1 MTYQPQADFGTPASK
16 SETMVTLTID
26 GRDVTV
32 PAGTSVM
39 RAAAEQGTSIPKLCA
54 TDSLKSFG
62 SCRLCLIE
70 IDGRKGTPASCTTP
84 VEAGMVVHTQTPK
97 LVKLRKGVM
106 ELYISDH
113 PLDCLTCGANGDCEL
128 QDQAGAVGL
137 RDVRYDAQATHL
149 GQAKDHSNPYFD
161 FDPSK
166 CIACS
171 RCIRACDEVQGTL
184 ALTMEGRGFGSAIS
198 AGLASDN
205 FLGSECVSCGACVQ
219 ACPTATL
226 IEKKVVEIGTP
237 ERSVV
242 TTCAYCGVG
251 CTFRAEMRGQQVVRM
266 VPNKE
271 GKANRGHSC
280 VKGRFAWGYAQHHER
295 ILKPMIRKSTS
306 DAWREVE
313 WDEAF
318 AYTASELK
326 RISETYGRHA
336 LGGITSSRCTNEE
349 TFLVQKL
356 VRAGF
361 GNNNVDTCARVCHS
375 PTGYGLKTT
384 FGTSAGTQDFDS
396 VEHSDVIL
404 LIGANPTDGH
414 PVFASRMKRR
424 LRAGAKLIVID
435 PRRIDIVRTPHVQAD
450 YHLPLRPGTN
460 VAVLTAMAHVI
471 VTEGLADEAFIRER
485 CDWDEYSHWAEFV
498 SDKRNAPETL
508 EPVTNVPAADL
519 RAAARLFASHANGA
533 IYYGLGVTE
542 HSQGSSTVMAIANL
556 AMATGNI
563 GRRGVGVNPLRGQNN
578 VQGACDM
585 GSFPHELPGYRHI
598 SDGDARQL
606 FEADW
611 GVPIDPEPGLRI
623 PNMLD
628 AAVDGVFKALYVQGE
643 DILQSDPNT
652 AHVSAGL
659 AAMECVIVHDLFLN
673 ETANYAHIFLPGSTF
688 LEKNGTFTNAERRIQ
703 PVRKV
708 MTPLNGLED
717 WEVTQALARAMGLD
731 WNYTHPSQIMDEIAR
746 LTPTFAGVSF
756 ARLDEAGS
764 LQWPVNDAA
773 PDGSPIM
780 HVDGFVRGKGKFVVT
795 DYVPTDEKTGPRF
808 PLLLTTGRILS
819 QYNVGAQTRRTEN
832 VAWHPEDL
840 LEIHPTD
847 AEDRGLKSGDWVKL
861 ASRSGETS
869 LRAAVTDRV
878 APGVVYT
885 TFHHAATQ
893 ANVVTTDY
901 SDWAT
906 NCPEYKVTAV
916 QISAS
921 NGPTDWQEGY
931 EALSAR
937 ARRIETV
944 PAE

>member
-1 MTYQPQADFGTPASK
+1 VA
-16 SETMVTLTID
+16 
-26 GRDVTV
+26 
-32 PAGTSVM
+32 
-39 RAAAEQGTSIPKLCA
+39 
-54 TDSLKSFG
+54 
-62 SCRLCLIE
+62 IE
-70 IDGRKGTPASCTTP
+70 
-84 VEAGMVVHTQTPK
+84 
-97 LVKLRKGVM
+97 
-106 ELYISDH
+106 
-113 PLDCLTCGANGDCEL
+113 
-128 QDQAGAVGL
+128 
-137 RDVRYDAQATHL
+137 
-149 GQAKDHSNPYFD
+149 AKY
-161 FDPSK
+161 
-166 CIACS
+166 
-171 RCIRACDEVQGTL
+171 
-184 ALTMEGRGFGSAIS
+184 
-198 AGLASDN
+198 
-205 FLGSECVSCGACVQ
+205 
-219 ACPTATL
+219 
-226 IEKKVVEIGTP
+226 
-237 ERSVV
+237 
-242 TTCAYCGVG
+242 
-251 CTFRAEMRGQQVVRM
+251 
-266 VPNKE
+266 
-271 GKANRGHSC
+271 GK
-280 VKGRFAWGYAQHHER
+280 Q
-295 ILKPMIRKSTS
+295 
-306 DAWREVE
+306 
-313 WDEAF
+313 
-318 AYTASELK
+318 
-326 RISETYGRHA
+326 A

-414 PVFASRMKRR
+414 PVFASRMKQR
-424 LRAGAKLIVID
+424 LRAGAKLIVVD
-435 PRRIDIVRTPHVQAD
+435 PRRIDIVRTPHIEAAH
-450 YHLPLRPGTN
+450 HLPLRPGTN

-485 CDWDEYSHWAEFV
+485 CDWDEYSHWVEFV
-498 SDKRNAPETL
+498 SSSRNSPEAL
-508 EPVTNVPAADL
+508 QPVSLVDPAEL
-519 RAAARLFASHANGA
+519 RAAAHLFATGGNGA

-585 GSFPHELPGYRHI
+585 GSFPHELSGYRHI
-598 SDGDARQL
+598 SDAAARKL
-606 FEADW
+606 FEDDW
-611 GVPIDPEPGLRI
+611 GVSLDPEPGLRI

-673 ETANYAHIFLPGSTF
+673 ETAHYAHVFLPGSTF

-717 WEVTQALARAMGLD
+717 WEVTQGLANAMGLG
-731 WNYTHPSQIMDEIAR
+731 WTYTHPSEIMDEIAR
-746 LTPTFAGVSF
+746 LTPSFAGVSF
-756 ARLDEAGS
+756 ARLDELGS
-764 LQWPVNDAA
+764 LQWPANDAA
-773 PDGSPIM
+773 PEGTPIM
-780 HVDGFVRGKGKFVVT
+780 HIDGFVRGKGKFVVT

-819 QYNVGAQTRRTEN
+819 HYNVGAQTRRTAN

-861 ASRSGETS
+861 ASRSGETT
-869 LRAAVTDRV
+869 LRATVTDRV

-885 TFHHAATQ
+885 TFHHATTQ

-921 NGPTDWQEGY
+921 NGPTDWQVGY
-931 EALSAR
+931 EALSGR